1 MKKKTK
7 GKQTKKEE
15 RGKISQTNEY
25 EKEGEDDGKRKGAN
39 KNKLCASWKVYFYQ
53 YISKWIKMK
62 RKQTKKEQRKR
73 FLKQIEYEKEE
84 DDDGKRKGANKKQT
98 LRSLGQQK

>member
-39 KNKLCASWKVYFYQ
+39 KNKLCAPWKVYFDQ
-53 YISKWIKMK
+53 YISIKYISIK
-62 RKQTKKEQRKR
+62 VNKNEKKTDKERTKKG
-73 FLKQIEYEKEE
+73 IC
-84 DDDGKRKGANKKQT
+84 QT
-98 LRSLGQQK
+98 N